1 MPVATC
7 RIVDVPVHRDARG
20 ALTVLEAPTSCP
32 FPVQR
37 VFTLFDLAPDAQR
50 GGHAHIEC
58 HELVQ
63 VVRGAA
69 TVVVS
74 DPTGEARF
82 ALEGPERALHL
93 APMSWLD
100 IVDIQPG
107 TVIVVAC
114 SHGYDEADYLRD
126 PAAYAAAF
134 QEL

>member
-7 RIVDVPVHRDARG
+7 RLVDIPVHRDPRG
-20 ALTVLEAPTSCP
+20 ALSALEAPTTCP
-32 FPVQR
+32 FPVRR
-37 VFTLFDLAPDAQR
+37 VFTLFDLAPGAAR

-74 DPTGEARF
+74 DPTAEQRF
-82 ALEGPERALHL
+82 TLGGPERALHL
-93 APMSWLD
+93 APMTWLD
-100 IVDIQPG
+100 IVDIAPG
-107 TVIVVAC
+107 TVVVVAC
-114 SHGYDEADYLRD
+114 SHGFDETDYLRD
-126 PAAYAAAF
+126 PAAFDAAF